1 MKLEFEM
8 QGIAEIQKV
17 LEDLAPKHAR
27 NIMKNTVYG
36 VAAELRNEVRSAAP
50 VDDGE
55 LKRSVSVKNLRSPP
69 DKPASIVYFKPQGFH
84 WRFVE
89 HGTAPGKSGN
99 RVASST
105 GGRSSRLQY
114 RTHPGTPARP
124 FVTPAVNRMNSKL
137 PQVINEK
144 FIKALEKAATRE
156 LKKRERK

>member
-1 MKLEFEM
+1 M
-8 QGIAEIQKV
+8 QGIAETQKV
-17 LEDLAPKHAR
+17 LKDLVPRHAR

-36 VAAELRNEVRSAAP
+36 VAAEARNDVRAGAP

-55 LKRSVSVKNLRSPP
+55 LKRSVSAKNLRSPP

-89 HGTAPGKSGN
+89 YGTAPGKLGN
-99 RVASST
+99 RIASST

-114 RTHPGTPARP
+114 RTHPGTPSRP
-124 FVTPAVNRMNSKL
+124 FVTPVVNRMNSKL
-137 PQVINEK
+137 PQIINEK
-144 FIKALEKAATRE
+144 YIKALEKAAARE